1 MTALV
6 ALSFVGILAALA
18 VLQIVLITGL
28 PLGRFAWGGR
38 HDRLPMRLRVSAGI
52 AIVIYAAMAVI
63 ALGRADVVVVPVAGL
78 ALTISMWVVAAYL
91 CVSVLPNLASKSVSE
106 KRLMTPVSAL
116 LAVFAV
122 VIAVS

>member
-1 MTALV
+1 MTTMV
-6 ALSFVGILAALA
+6 ALTFVSILAALA
-18 VLQIVLITGL
+18 VLQLLLIMGL
-28 PLGRFAWGGR
+28 PLGRFAWGGQ
-38 HDRLPMRLRVSAGI
+38 HDRLSTRLRVSAGI

-91 CVSVLPNLASKSVSE
+91 CLSVLPNLASKSVSE
-106 KRLMTPVSAL
+106 KRLMAPVSAL
-116 LAVFAV
+116 LAVLAV